1 MRTLVLAT
9 AAALVASSAAA
20 IDLGASG
27 VSLDTEVVAMHQVD
41 AESTTLTINPELGY
55 AFGMANFT
63 MGTKLNV
70 WDNDNRITLDDELDH
85 LPVIDFGVT
94 YNLTDS
100 LELEAVTSYDLEAE
114 TRGEVKMMATFNF

>member
-9 AAALVASSAAA
+9 AAALIASSAAA

-55 AFGMANFT
+55 VFGMANFT

-94 YNLTDS
+94 YDLTDNV
-100 LELEAVTSYDLEAE
+100 ELEAVTSYDLEAE